1 MPAVHHAPLLL
12 LAMLPA
18 VVAPC
23 ALAGTGEGTAR
34 GGGAADTISMP
45 VPAGDQA
52 QAAVAAVLVATLGE
66 RFDDPMLELRLG
78 PASLEPGAAGEL
90 VVQGMGQLRL
100 GGAGQDWLAFHYR
113 SRYDATFGT
122 AGYPD
127 ITLGG
132 DGEAAGERFVP
143 NDARLVGELE
153 ARIATEFE
161 SLPGAGRVFLQL
173 DDISSIQSGQR
184 FLRID
189 ASGSADFGPGGSTAA
204 HVDAIYDLQAGH
216 WLSIEHEL
224 APNIVAHDDGGTAGY

>member
-1 MPAVHHAPLLL
+1 MDEKSTRHDIKEVLRETKVWHPLGKDSKTRI
-12 LAMLPA
+12 
-18 VVAPC
+18 VA
-23 ALAGTGEGTAR
+23 
-34 GGGAADTISMP
+34 
-45 VPAGDQA
+45 
-52 QAAVAAVLVATLGE
+52 
-66 RFDDPMLELRLG
+66 
-78 PASLEPGAAGEL
+78 
-90 VVQGMGQLRL
+90 
-100 GGAGQDWLAFHYR
+100 
-113 SRYDATFGT
+113 ATFGT

-189 ASGSADFGPGGSTAA
+189 ASGIADFGPGGSTAA

>member
-12 LAMLPA
+12 LAMLSA
-18 VVAPC
+18 IVAPG
-23 ALAGTGEGTAR
+23 ALADTGEGAAR
-34 GGGAADTISMP
+34 DGEAADTISTP

-78 PASLEPGAAGEL
+78 PASLEPGAAGEQ
-90 VVQGMGQLRL
+90 VVQGAGQLRL
-100 GGAGQDWLAFHYR
+100 GGSGQDWLAFHYR
-113 SRYDATFGT
+113 SRYDAGFGT

-132 DGEAAGERFVP
+132 DGEGEGERFVP
-143 NDARLVGELE
+143 NDAALMAELE
-153 ARIATEFE
+153 ARLASGLEA
-161 SLPGAGRVFLQL
+161 LPGAGRVYLQF
-173 DDISSIQSGQR
+173 DDISSLQSGQR

-189 ASGSADFGPGGSTAA
+189 ARGIADFGPGGSTAA
-204 HVDAIYDLQAGH
+204 SVDAIYDLQARR
-216 WLSIEHEL
+216 WLSIEHTL